1 MSDRDPI
8 GVDDPMLDD
17 LTLEALAEAY
27 AVAPPKGL
35 RGRVLGQARPTT
47 PAPERGNGT
56 VTRWRM
62 VGALAAT
69 VALVLGGLL
78 AREREQSARREGEL
92 ASLRSANAMLTA
104 QLDQQGKVLAG
115 LRESL
120 DTQVHVIQVMSGPR
134 TLVAQLA
141 PKGDRGGSG
150 RVLVDHNSGE
160 VALVA
165 SDLAALEPGKAY
177 ELWAIRGSSAP
188 EPAGVFVVQAGQ
200 ATAVRLPRVSEPGSV
215 SAFAVSIEP
224 AAGSASPTGPIV
236 LVGAVAS

>member
-1 MSDRDPI
+1 MADRNPI
-8 GVDDPMLDD
+8 GTDDATLDD

-27 AVAPPKGL
+27 AVTPPPTL
-35 RGRVLGQARPTT
+35 RGRVLGQARQTAPT
-47 PAPERGNGT
+47 PDRGNGAL
-56 VTRWRM
+56 TRWRI

-69 VALVLGGLL
+69 VALALGGML
-78 AREREQSARREGEL
+78 AHERELAALREGEL

-104 QLDQQGKVLAG
+104 QLEQQGKVLAS

-134 TLVAQLA
+134 TLVAQLE

-150 RVLVDHNSGE
+150 RVLVDRNSGE

-177 ELWAIRGSSAP
+177 ELWAIRGSAPP
-188 EPAGVFVVQAGQ
+188 EPAGVFVAQTGQ
-200 ATAVRLPRVSEPGSV
+200 ATAVRLPPVREPGSV

-224 AAGSASPTGPIV
+224 AAGSTSPTGPIV
-236 LVGAVAS
+236 LAGAVAS